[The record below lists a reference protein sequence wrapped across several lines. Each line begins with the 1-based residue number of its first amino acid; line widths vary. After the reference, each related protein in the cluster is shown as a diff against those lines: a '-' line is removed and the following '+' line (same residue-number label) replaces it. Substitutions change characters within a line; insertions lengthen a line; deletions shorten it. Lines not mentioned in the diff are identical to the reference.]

1 MNNSR
6 TILTKMISV
15 SRNCR
20 FTLDLHQIF
29 TKKLDER
36 DLEILL
42 RWIQIIEEERR
53 IEIDRS
59 KKKF

>member
-1 MNNSR
+1 
-6 TILTKMISV
+6 MISV